1 MTAKRAPGKIVQRAF
16 PGISPEEV
24 ATLVTNSQLK
34 SYPAETV
41 LCHEKAL
48 EETFYLI
55 LEGEVEVTRVINDRE
70 ARLITKFGPGE
81 YFGEMALVQSAPRA
95 ATVKALT
102 PLVVLEMDKDAFD
115 RVLRSSSSVSWAMVR
130 EISRRLSEN
139 DKMTIDDLRMRTSE
153 LALAYRKLAEQEMA
167 RREFLTNIAHQ
178 LRTPLLAAG
187 GYLQLIQKAAIPPKN
202 LNIALDTLS
211 RQVGQIAAL
220 VNDILFL
227 QEMDLILGKFQP
239 VDMLEIA
246 RTVVDKCAE
255 RARKKSVRVR
265 LEPDLGLPPV
275 PGDARHLQRALT
287 TLLDNAVKF
296 SPKGGTVEVRLRKDG
311 EQLAVSVSDQGI
323 GIQSETLP
331 RIFDRFYHRDRSRG
345 QVFEGIGLGLA
356 ITRQVIEQH
365 QGKLEVQSE
374 PGKGSTF
381 TMWLKQI

>member
-1 MTAKRAPGKIVQRAF
+1 MTTSRAPGEIVQRAF
-16 PGISPEEV
+16 PGTSPEEV
-24 ATLVTNSQLK
+24 ATLVANSQLR
-34 SYPAETV
+34 SYPAETI

-130 EISRRLSEN
+130 EIGRRLSEN
-139 DKMTIDDLRMRTSE
+139 DQMTIDDLRMRTSE

-167 RREFLTNIAHQ
+167 RREFLANIARQ
-178 LRTPLLAAG
+178 LRTPLIAAG
-187 GYLQLIQKAAIPPKN
+187 GYLQLIQKAGIPPKN
-202 LNIALDTLS
+202 LNIALETIS

-227 QEMDLILGKFQP
+227 QEMDLILGKFEP
-239 VDMLEIA
+239 LDMLEIA
-246 RTVVDKCAE
+246 HNVADKCTQ

-265 LEPDLGLPPV
+265 LEADPGLLPV
-275 PGDARHLQRALT
+275 LGDAKHLERALT
-287 TLLDNAVKF
+287 VLVDNAVKF
-296 SPKGGTVEVRLRKDG
+296 SPNGGRVEVRLRKEG
-311 EQLAVSVSDQGI
+311 EQVVVSVSDQGI
-323 GIQSETLP
+323 GIQSETLQ
-331 RIFDRFYHRDRSRG
+331 RIFDRFYHRNRSSG
-345 QVFEGIGLGLA
+345 QVFGASAWGWRSPNRSSSSIKAGWKYTASRVRAALSRCG
-356 ITRQVIEQH
+356 
-365 QGKLEVQSE
+365 
-374 PGKGSTF
+374 
-381 TMWLKQI
+381 